1 MSKYSYLVKYYFYCY
16 GISSAFLV
24 IDTEDMAFD
33 SEITVQNVSAKL
45 YSKAKDNQNAIAFV
59 KNNTS
64 ILIRGNVALDE
75 LIKISENLIF

>member
-1 MSKYSYLVKYYFYCY
+1 MQPTAPALLIYMAAEGTPLN
-16 GISSAFLV
+16 

-45 YSKAKDNQNAIAFV
+45 YSKANDNQNAIAFV
-59 KNNTS
+59 KNDTS